1 MTELS
6 HGNEPQQAAVIQDE
20 ILVILKE
27 VILRRLLAQQRL
39 TQPLSARGAHKSL
52 LNCRQT
58 MHRAST
64 TIYHHF
70 L

>member
-39 TQPLSARGAHKSL
+39 TQPLSARGGA
-52 LNCRQT
+52 
-58 MHRAST
+58 
-64 TIYHHF
+64 
-70 L
+70 